1 VRAIRQ
7 LVYGEPPQLQDVPEP
22 QAGPGEQVV
31 TVSRAAVNP
40 LDVWVSAGTVA
51 AAGPLPRTAGCEG
64 AGVTEDG
71 RRVAFRVA
79 GLGLTR
85 DGTFAERVAVPEAAL
100 ATVPDGCSDGAAAS
114 IGIAGVT
121 ALDTLDLGGVEAGT
135 AVLLLGGSGAV
146 ASTAAQ
152 LARSRGATVIAQS
165 TSEEHAAHL
174 RELADHVVTTGHG
187 GLEGAVREVAPDGVD
202 VVLDGLSGPFT
213 GPAVR
218 LLKRRGRLVLYGA
231 SAGPEL
237 TVASAE
243 MYRKQASILGYSG
256 LADDPAEVA
265 GRMEHLMA
273 EVAAGRLQ
281 PVIADELPLDQ
292 VTEAFRRI
300 REREAG
306 GKLLLV
312 P

>member
-1 VRAIRQ
+1 M
-7 LVYGEPPQLQDVPEP
+7 
-22 QAGPGEQVV
+22 
-31 TVSRAAVNP
+31 
-40 LDVWVSAGTVA
+40 
-51 AAGPLPRTAGCEG
+51 
-64 AGVTEDG
+64 
-71 RRVAFRVA
+71 
-79 GLGLTR
+79 
-85 DGTFAERVAVPEAAL
+85 
-100 ATVPDGCSDGAAAS
+100 
-114 IGIAGVT
+114 
-121 ALDTLDLGGVEAGT
+121 
-135 AVLLLGGSGAV
+135 
-146 ASTAAQ
+146 
-152 LARSRGATVIAQS
+152 IAQT
-165 TSEEHAAHL
+165 TSEEHAVHL
-174 RELADHVVTTGHG
+174 RELADHVLTTGHG
-187 GLEGAVREVAPDGVD
+187 GLESAVREVAPDGVD

-265 GRMEHLMA
+265 VRMEHLMA
-273 EVAAGRLQ
+273 EVAAGRLE

>member
-1 VRAIRQ
+1 VRAQRQ
-7 LVYGEPPQLQDVPEP
+7 NEYGQPLQLEEVAEPEARD
-22 QAGPGEQVV
+22 GETVV
-31 TVSRAAVNP
+31 RVVRAAANP
-40 LDVWVSAGTVA
+40 LDVWISAGTVA
-51 AAGPLPRTAGCEG
+51 TAGPLPRTAGSEG
-64 AGVTEDG
+64 TGTTPDG
-71 RRVAFRVA
+71 RRVSFRGA

-85 DGTFAERVAVPEAAL
+85 DGTYAELVAVPDACLAA
-100 ATVPDGCSDGAAAS
+100 VPDGCSDSAAAG

-121 ALDTLDLGGVEAGT
+121 AMDCLELGGVEEGT
-135 AVLLLGGSGAV
+135 VVLLLGASGGV
-146 ASTAAQ
+146 ASMAAQ
-152 LARSRGATVIAQS
+152 LARSRGATVIAQ
-165 TSEEHAAHL
+165 TSSRDHASAFEEY
-174 RELADHVVTTGHG
+174 ADHVVVAAHG
-187 GLEGAVREVAPDGVD
+187 QLEGAVREQAPDGVD

-218 LLKRRGRLVLYGA
+218 LLRRGGRLVLYGA

-256 LADDPAEVA
+256 LTEDPAVLARRAERV
-265 GRMEHLMA
+265 MA

-281 PVIADELPLDQ
+281 PHVADELPLADAN
-292 VTEAFRRI
+292 EAHRRI
-300 REREAG
+300 RERQAG